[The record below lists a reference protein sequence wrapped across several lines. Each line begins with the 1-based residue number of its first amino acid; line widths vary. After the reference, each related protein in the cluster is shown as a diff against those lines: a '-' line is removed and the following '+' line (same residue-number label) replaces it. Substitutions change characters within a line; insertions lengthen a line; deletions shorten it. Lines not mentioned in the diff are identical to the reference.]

1 MVHSKYWVIRYKK
14 IFLILICIFFS
25 NCNPKPSPTSI
36 EVIVEEYVRL
46 VLQVSQYDSAV
57 VDAYFG
63 PDELEPSKQK
73 VTVFSQE
80 TLLYS
85 ANDLFD

>member
-1 MVHSKYWVIRYKK
+1 MKK

-36 EVIVEEYVRL
+36 EVIAEEYVRL
-46 VLQVSQYDSAV
+46 VLQVGQYDSAV

-63 PDELEPSKQK
+63 PDEWKPSEQK
-73 VTVFSQE
+73 ANVFPSINFGVLCQ
-80 TLLYS
+80 
-85 ANDLFD
+85 